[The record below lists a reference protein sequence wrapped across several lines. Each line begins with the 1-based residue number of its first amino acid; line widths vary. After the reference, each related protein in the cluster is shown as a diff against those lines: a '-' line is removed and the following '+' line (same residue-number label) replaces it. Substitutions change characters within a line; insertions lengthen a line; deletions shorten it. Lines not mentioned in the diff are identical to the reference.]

1 MGTGISGH
9 DCRWS
14 GRLLGMG
21 EKLSDVLQRTCTY
34 VIHDHEV
41 LLVFNSDD
49 DSAAFQCWLGD
60 IGWSIFQH
68 HLKGD
73 QG

>member
-1 MGTGISGH
+1 
-9 DCRWS
+9 
-14 GRLLGMG
+14 MG

-34 VIHDHEV
+34 VLHDNEV

-49 DSAAFQCWLGD
+49 DSVAFQCWLGD